1 MVTKSYIIGLPA
13 SGKTTFLGALGY
25 SLLNNTIE
33 ENVYEID
40 SIDNLDYIKSLA
52 NTWSQCKEMDRTK
65 RNSYV
70 NTKLQLQDKD
80 NNKLELYIPDQ
91 SGEEFEYIVSN
102 RSMNNTMYNEIA
114 VCDNIFLFV
123 NPSKV
128 SNDLFI
134 KDLAPEYRNISQEKV
149 SALDKSIMHEQT
161 QYVSVLQDV
170 YALRKCRTKIKIVIS
185 AWDEYK
191 TEMSPSE
198 LLKDRLPLLWQYLTA
213 NCKFFE
219 CEYWGISAQGG
230 DLTNPEE
237 KEKLQGM
244 SNAIER
250 IIVVNDN
257 KQVTHDLSIL
267 LK

>member
-25 SLLNNTIE
+25 SLLNNTVE
-33 ENVYEID
+33 VNVYEID

-52 NTWSQCKEMDRTK
+52 
-65 RNSYV
+65 SYV
-70 NTKLQLQDKD
+70 NTKLQLKDKD

-91 SGEEFEYIVSN
+91 SGEEFEYIVKN
-102 RSMNNTMYNEIA
+102 RSMNNTMYNEI
-114 VCDNIFLFV
+114 VSCDNIFLFV
-123 NPSKV
+123 NPSKI

-134 KDLAPEYRNISQEKV
+134 KDLAPEYRNVSREKV

-161 QYVSVLQDV
+161 QYVSILQDI
-170 YALRKCRTKIKIVIS
+170 YALRKSRTKIKIVIS
-185 AWDEYK
+185 AWDEYQ
-191 TEMSPSE
+191 TEMAPNE
-198 LLKDRLPLLWQYLTA
+198 LLKNRLPLLWQYLTA
-213 NCKFFE
+213 NGEIYE

>member
-33 ENVYEID
+33 ENVFEID
-40 SIDNLDYIKSLA
+40 LIDNLDYIKSLA
-52 NTWSQCKEMDRTK
+52 NTWSQCEEMDRTK

-70 NTKLQLQDKD
+70 ITKLQLQDKD

-91 SGEEFEYIVSN
+91 SGEEFEYIVKN
-102 RSMNNTMYNEIA
+102 RSMNNTMYKEIEA
-114 VCDNIFLFV
+114 CDNIFLFV
-123 NPSKV
+123 NPSKI

-134 KDLAPEYRNISQEKV
+134 KDLAPEYRNVSQEKV
-149 SALDKSIMHEQT
+149 DALDKTIMHEQT
-161 QYVSVLQDV
+161 QYVSILQDV
-170 YALRKCRTKIKIVIS
+170 YVLRKRKTEIKIVIS
-185 AWDEYK
+185 AWDEYQ

-198 LLKDRLPLLWQYLTA
+198 LLKIRLPLLWQYLTA
-213 NCKFFE
+213 NREAFE

-237 KEKLQGM
+237 KEKLQ
-244 SNAIER
+244 SISDAIER

>member
-1 MVTKSYIIGLPA
+1 
-13 SGKTTFLGALGY
+13 
-25 SLLNNTIE
+25 
-33 ENVYEID
+33 
-40 SIDNLDYIKSLA
+40 
-52 NTWSQCKEMDRTK
+52 
-65 RNSYV
+65 
-70 NTKLQLQDKD
+70 
-80 NNKLELYIPDQ
+80 
-91 SGEEFEYIVSN
+91 
-102 RSMNNTMYNEIA
+102 MNNTMYNEIA

-123 NPSKV
+123 NPSKI

-134 KDLAPEYRNISQEKV
+134 KDLAPEYRNVSQEKV
-149 SALDKSIMHEQT
+149 SALDNSIMHEQT
-161 QYVSVLQDV
+161 QYVSILQDV

-185 AWDEYK
+185 AWDEYE

-198 LLKDRLPLLWQYLTA
+198 LLKNRLPLLWQYLTA
-213 NCKFFE
+213 NYEIYE

-230 DLTNPEE
+230 DLTNQEE

-257 KQVTHDLSIL
+257 KQVTHDISIL

>member
-25 SLLNNTIE
+25 SLLNNTVE

-80 NNKLELYIPDQ
+80 KNKLELYIPDQ
-91 SGEEFEYIVSN
+91 SGEEFEYIVKN
-102 RSMNNTMYNEIA
+102 RSMNNTMYNEI
-114 VCDNIFLFV
+114 VSCDNIFLFV
-123 NPSKV
+123 NPSKI

-134 KDLAPEYRNISQEKV
+134 KDLAPEYRNVSREKV

-161 QYVSVLQDV
+161 QYVSILQDV
-170 YALRKCRTKIKIVIS
+170 YALRKSRTKIKIVIS
-185 AWDEYK
+185 AWDEYQA
-191 TEMSPSE
+191 EMAPNE
-198 LLKDRLPLLWQYLTA
+198 LLKNRLPLLWQYLTA
-213 NCKFFE
+213 NGEIYE

-237 KEKLQGM
+237 KEKLQNM